1 VLCRYAKFCVSTQ
14 RIYNPMKKT
23 ATEMIKLLNQE
34 KIKTWF
40 DLGLFLDELKE
51 NNSVPAAEYN
61 NSFKDFR
68 NELKNGGIG
77 FVTFGYSVD
86 GVTIEIEKYAKLY
99 KKNLEGITIHYIGG
113 GFKPEVKKII
123 DAETKI
129 FIIEEAKSFDS
140 WPLYNDFF
148 FTKLERGSMKYNNLI
163 LKFWREV
170 LVISEKLGKYVEEN
184 GIKLLYIVNICSNPG
199 NVSFTLANTLVSEIM
214 GIPVI
219 CNNHDFYW
227 EGGNREI
234 DIREKGQEKGP
245 RDFFFTN
252 SHIGEFFSII
262 EILFP
267 WESRS
272 WLSVNIN
279 QSQSNHLIEKNG
291 HNPAN
296 IKLIGTA
303 IDTEEYKNPSKRIKI
318 NTYYQFEKILSR
330 YENTL
335 IGYSVKD
342 VIENRL
348 VIKSNTKPILIGNK
362 TKAKVNFLAEN
373 IIFLQPTRIIARKR
387 IETGFRLINKMLENK
402 EIIEKFRETENLK
415 LTLLVTGPIASGQFD
430 YFNKILRKFSE
441 LLKSID
447 KDLKEKIYLAFLFSE
462 LDKENFL
469 KRFKNPVG
477 IPELYN
483 VASLVLLPSETE
495 GRGLPIIEAAACGVP
510 IFCSRYY
517 PENVY
522 SDVIGEGLP
531 EEDRLKVIEFDG
543 KNINKEHVKNIFERV
558 FFPHNFSD
566 EYEQNINAVDKRYSL
581 ETLYQNIKEINF
593 RLYNQLKTNAPSI
606 KKVKESLNKYQ
617 NLINNNNEGLKEII
631 NTEKRHY
638 LPGYGRLF
646 FMLKLKSLIDPSY
659 FRVEEQEVRGMA
671 FVFARDLINDDPA
684 LAFIAEEK
692 IVKFYNT
699 VDNIFRYREGEIK
712 IRHDHS
718 MSYRHRNKHHYPYR
732 DFTIQEITGLINLL
746 YQEIVQPTTTY
757 RVDTVSHFFT
767 DWNLAL
773 SQLTSSKQLA
783 IDDREELLKRM
794 HQNVPIGIFSGR
806 HIMYELEFFALQS
819 IRSRLN
825 LKIEEELTNEKLNGR
840 EAEIE
845 PVFLFAQEKSIRQ
858 WADADEIIKYIKNSG
873 DRELKLLYEKKIL
886 QIVRTK
892 QLCVG
897 IHFSQLGKTPL
908 IILKKIKNRKGFIIS
923 NRRNAVVM
931 TDILDIDR
939 FHIGRVRDNMTANI
953 MGIPKETGYIQFV
966 PAGMRPTLA
975 FPTPIQTAKDF
986 SEELKGDL
994 FKNLCQEKG
1003 REKVIKELKKDAE
1016 QSGSPVRFV
1025 LNRMKNKEQDVLQPV
1040 KYSYLT
1046 GVYNDRH
1053 PWSGVLARITT
1064 NLQGKKWSF
1073 ITVLTKSR
1081 PKKVTEFIKEFEK
1094 REKRKV
1100 QVGWNGGYI
1109 LNPELVGKL
1118 GLPESY
1124 IGSPLGL
1131 LIENGEVKSLPLFNK
1146 AAFLVKQDGTLHM
1159 QRVNCSR
1166 GIEIIKGE
1174 EKINFSEKQYNLSA
1188 PGDKACYYDLSFEK
1202 KHIIG
1207 NGRTI
1212 IRIAGNTIKDI
1223 VNTKKGEKVEIIPVG
1238 ITLSFPAG
1246 SIPKAMKEIEGKLSI
1261 KIKGMEEYVHG
1272 IEAGPMLVERNMPCI
1287 DMQEEGWKTENSI
1300 RTQAARLDYTDM
1312 RGPKIAAGLDKNG
1325 NMYILAVNGRIRE
1338 SVGATHQDMAEIL
1351 ITHGIEKAMGFDPG
1365 GSSTLVVKGIPLNI
1379 SPYNSKYENNVYSMP
1394 PEPRAVSNAV
1404 LAVLEENIV

>member
-1 VLCRYAKFCVSTQ
+1 
-14 RIYNPMKKT
+14 MKKT
-23 ATEMIKLLNQE
+23 AIEMIKLLNQE

-68 NELKNGGIG
+68 KELKDGGIG
-77 FVTFGYSVD
+77 FVTFGYSID

-99 KKNLEGITIHYIGG
+99 RKNIPGIPIHYIGG
-113 GFKPEVKKII
+113 GFKPEARKII
-123 DAETKI
+123 DEDTKI
-129 FIIEEAKSFDS
+129 FVIKEAKGFDS
-140 WPLYNDFF
+140 WPLYYDFF
-148 FTKLERGSMKYNNLI
+148 FTKLERGSREYNNLI
-163 LKFWREV
+163 LKFWKEV
-170 LVISEKLGKYVEEN
+170 LIISEKLGKYIEEN
-184 GIKLLYIVNICSNPG
+184 NIKLLYIVNICSNPG
-199 NVSFTLANTLVSEIM
+199 NVSFALANVLVSEIM

-234 DIREKGQEKGP
+234 DIKEKGLEKGP

-279 QSQSNHLIEKNG
+279 QSQSDHLIDKNG

-296 IKLIGTA
+296 IDLIGTA
-303 IDTEEYKNPSKRIKI
+303 VDTEEYKNPSKRIKI

-335 IGYSVKD
+335 ISYSVKD
-342 VIENRL
+342 VIENKL
-348 VIKSNTKPILIGNK
+348 VIKSNPRPILIGNK
-362 TKAKVNFLAEN
+362 TKTNATFLAEN

-387 IETGFRLINKMLENK
+387 IETGFRLISKMLENK
-402 EIIEKFRETENLK
+402 EIIEKFKETGHLK
-415 LTLLVTGPIASGQFD
+415 LTMLVTGPIANGQFT

-441 LLKSID
+441 LLRSID
-447 KDLKEKIYLAFLFSE
+447 KDFQDKIYLAFLFSE

-483 VASLVLLPSETE
+483 IASLVLLPSETE

-510 IFCSRYY
+510 IFCSRYF

-522 SDVIGEGLP
+522 SNVLGEDMP

-558 FFPHNFSD
+558 FFPYNFSD
-566 EYEQNINAVDKRYSL
+566 EYEQNIKAVDKRYSL
-581 ETLYQNIKEINF
+581 EALNQNIKDINL
-593 RLYNQLKTNAPSI
+593 RLYNQLKTNAPSMER
-606 KKVKESLNKYQ
+606 VKNNFNKYRD
-617 NLINNNNEGLKEII
+617 LINNNNKGLKGII
-631 NTEKRHY
+631 NTEKRQY
-638 LPGYGRLF
+638 LPGYGRLS

-671 FVFARDLINDDPA
+671 FIFARDLIQNNPDY
-684 LAFIAEEK
+684 AFIAQEK
-692 IVKFYNT
+692 IKRFYNS
-699 VDNIFRYREGEIK
+699 VDNIFRYRDGEIN

-732 DFTIQEITGLINLL
+732 EFTIQEITGLINLL
-746 YQEIVQPTTTY
+746 YQEIIQPTTIY
-757 RVDTVSHFFT
+757 HADTGSHFFT
-767 DWNLAL
+767 DWKLAL
-773 SQLTSSKQLA
+773 SQLTSSKHLA
-783 IDDREELLKRM
+783 IDDREELLERM
-794 HQNVPIGIFSGR
+794 HANVPIGIFSGR

-819 IRSRLN
+819 VRSRLN
-825 LKIEEELTNEKLNGR
+825 LKIEEELTKERLSGH

-886 QIVRTK
+886 QIIRTK

-897 IHFSQLGKTPL
+897 IHFSQLGEKAL
-908 IILKKIKNRKGFIIS
+908 KILGEIKNGKGFLIS
-923 NRRNAVVM
+923 NHKNAVVM

-939 FHIGRVRDNMTANI
+939 FHIGRVRDDITANI

-975 FPTPIQTAKDF
+975 YPTPIQTAKDF

-994 FKNLCQEKG
+994 FKNLCKEKG
-1003 REKVIKELKKDAE
+1003 REKVLEELKKDAE
-1016 QSGSPVRFV
+1016 QNGSPVRFV
-1025 LNRMKNKEQDVLQPV
+1025 LNRMKNKEQDILPPV
-1040 KYSYLT
+1040 KYEYLS
-1046 GVYNDRH
+1046 GVYNDKH

-1064 NLQGKKWSF
+1064 NLPGKKWSF
-1073 ITVLTKSR
+1073 ITVLTKSQ

-1094 REKRKV
+1094 RAKKKV
-1100 QVGWNGGYI
+1100 RVGWNGGYI
-1109 LNPELVGKL
+1109 LNAELVGKL

-1146 AAFLVKQDGTLHM
+1146 PAFLVKKDGTLHM
-1159 QRVNCSR
+1159 QRVNCSG
-1166 GIEIIKGE
+1166 GIEIVTGE
-1174 EKINFSEKQYNLSA
+1174 EKIEFSEKQYNLTV
-1188 PGDKACYYDLSFEK
+1188 PGDRVCYYDLNFEK
-1202 KHIIG
+1202 KQIMG

-1223 VNTKKGEKVEIIPVG
+1223 VYTKKGEKVEIIPVG

-1246 SIPKAMKEIEGKLSI
+1246 SIPKILKEKEGKLNI
-1261 KIKGMEEYVHG
+1261 KIKGLEEYVHG
-1272 IEAGPMLVERNMPCI
+1272 IEAGPMLVEKSKPCI
-1287 DMQEEGWKTENSI
+1287 DMKKEGWKTKNSI

-1351 ITHGIEKAMGFDPG
+1351 INQGIEKAMGFDPG
-1365 GSSTLVVKGIPLNI
+1365 GSSTLVVDGIPVNI
-1379 SPYNSKYENNVYSMP
+1379 SPYNSKYEKNVYSMP

-1404 LAVLEENIV
+1404 LAVLEDRKVKSL

>member
-1 VLCRYAKFCVSTQ
+1 
-14 RIYNPMKKT
+14 MKKT
-23 ATEMIKLLNQE
+23 ATEMIKLLNRE

-61 NSFKDFR
+61 NSYKDFR
-68 NELKNGGIG
+68 NELKEGGIG
-77 FVTFGYSVD
+77 FVTFGYSID

-99 KKNLEGITIHYIGG
+99 RKNIPGIPIHYIGG
-113 GFKPEVKKII
+113 GFKREVKKII
-123 DAETKI
+123 EADTQI
-129 FIIEEAKSFDS
+129 FVIKEAKSFDS
-140 WPLYNDFF
+140 WPLYKDFF
-148 FTKLERGSMKYNNLI
+148 FTKLERGSREYNNLI
-163 LKFWREV
+163 LKFWKEV
-170 LVISEKLGKYVEEN
+170 LIISEKLGKYIEEN
-184 GIKLLYIVNICSNPG
+184 KIKLMYVVNVCSNPG
-199 NVSFTLANTLVSEIM
+199 NVSFALANVLVSEIM

-234 DIREKGQEKGP
+234 DIKEKGLEKGP

-279 QSQSNHLIEKNG
+279 QSQSDHLIEING

-296 IKLIGTA
+296 IDLIGTA
-303 IDTEEYKNPSKRIKI
+303 IDTEEYKNTSKRIKI

-330 YENTL
+330 YQNTL
-335 IGYSVKD
+335 VGYSVKD

-348 VIKSNTKPILIGNK
+348 VIKTNPRPILIGNK

-387 IETGFRLINKMLENK
+387 IEIGFRLISKMLENR

-415 LTLLVTGPIASGQFD
+415 LTLLVTGPIANGQFS
-430 YFNKILRKFSE
+430 YFNKILWKFSK
-441 LLKSID
+441 LLKLID
-447 KDLKEKIYLAFLFSE
+447 KDLKEKIHLAFLFSE
-462 LDKENFL
+462 LDKEKFQ

-483 VASLVLLPSETE
+483 IASLVLLPSETE

-510 IFCSRYY
+510 IFCSKYY

-522 SDVIGEGLP
+522 SDVIGKGLP

-543 KNINKEHVKNIFERV
+543 KNINKEHIKNIFKRV

-566 EYEQNINAVDKRYSL
+566 EYEQNISAVDKRYNL
-581 ETLYQNIKEINF
+581 EALYQNIKEINL
-593 RLYNQLKTNAPSI
+593 RLFNQMKTNIPSMER
-606 KKVKESLNKYQ
+606 VKNNFSKYRD
-617 NLINNNNEGLKEII
+617 LINNNDQGLKEII
-631 NTEKRHY
+631 NTEKRQY

-659 FRVEEQEVRGMA
+659 FRVEEQEVKGMA
-671 FVFARDLINDDPA
+671 FVFARDLIQDNPDYT
-684 LAFIAEEK
+684 FIAEEK
-692 IVKFYNT
+692 IVRFYNA
-699 VDNIFRYREGEIK
+699 VDNIFRYRDGEIN

-718 MSYRHRNKHHYPYR
+718 MSYRHRNKYYYPYR
-732 DFTIQEITGLINLL
+732 EFTIQEITGLINLL
-746 YQEIVQPTTTY
+746 YHEIVQPTTTHH
-757 RVDTVSHFFT
+757 VDTISHFFT

-773 SQLTSSKQLA
+773 SQLTSSKHLA
-783 IDDREELLKRM
+783 IDDRKELLKKM

-819 IRSRLN
+819 VRSRLN
-825 LKIEEELTNEKLNGR
+825 LKIEEELTQEKLNGH

-845 PVFLFAQEKSIRQ
+845 PVFLFAQEKSIRH
-858 WADADEIIKYIKNSG
+858 WVNAKEIIKYIERSG

-897 IHFSQLGKTPL
+897 IHFSQLGKKPIT
-908 IILKKIKNRKGFIIS
+908 ILRQIKDREGFIIS
-923 NRRNAVVM
+923 TRRNAVVM

-939 FHIGRVRDNMTANI
+939 FHIGRARDNMTANI

-966 PAGMRPTLA
+966 PAGIRTTLA
-975 FPTPIQTAKDF
+975 FPTPVQTAKDF
-986 SEELKGDL
+986 SKELNGDL
-994 FKNLCQEKG
+994 FKNLCKKMG
-1003 REKVIKELKKDAE
+1003 RENVIKELKNDAE
-1016 QSGSPVRFV
+1016 QNGSPMRFV
-1025 LNRMKNKEQDVLQPV
+1025 LNKLKNKEQDFVQPV
-1040 KYSYLT
+1040 KYSYIS
-1046 GVYNDRH
+1046 GVYNDKH
-1053 PWSGVLARITT
+1053 PWNGVLAKITT
-1064 NLQGKKWSF
+1064 NLPGKKWSF
-1073 ITVLTKSR
+1073 FTVLTEKH
-1081 PKKVTEFIKEFEK
+1081 PQKVTDFIKEFEK
-1094 REKRKV
+1094 REKKKV
-1100 QVGWNGGYI
+1100 RVGWNGGYI
-1109 LNPELVGKL
+1109 LNAELVGKL
-1118 GLPESY
+1118 GLPETY

-1146 AAFLVKQDGTLHM
+1146 AAFLVKKDGTLHM

-1166 GIEIIKGE
+1166 GIEIVTGE
-1174 EKINFSEKQYNLSA
+1174 EKIDFSEKQYNLST
-1188 PGDKACYYDLSFEK
+1188 PGDKACYYDLNFGK
-1202 KHIIG
+1202 KHITG

-1223 VNTKKGEKVEIIPVG
+1223 VYTKKGERVEIIPVG

-1246 SIPKAMKEIEGKLSI
+1246 SIPKTMKENERKLSI
-1261 KIKGMEEYVHG
+1261 KIKGLEEYVHG
-1272 IEAGPMLVERNMPCI
+1272 IEAGPMLVEKSKPCI
-1287 DMQEEGWKTENSI
+1287 DMKKEGWKTKNSI

-1312 RGPKIAAGLDKNG
+1312 RGPKIAAGLDKDG

-1351 ITHGIEKAMGFDPG
+1351 INRGIEKAMGFDPG
-1365 GSSTLVVKGIPLNI
+1365 GSSTLVVDGIQLNI
-1379 SPYNSKYENNVYSMP
+1379 SPYNSKYEKNVYSMP

-1404 LAVLEENIV
+1404 LAVLEEQRAESEEVKR

>member
-1 VLCRYAKFCVSTQ
+1 
-14 RIYNPMKKT
+14 MKKT
-23 ATEMIKLLNQE
+23 ATEMIKLLNRE

-40 DLGLFLDELKE
+40 DLGLFLDEFKE

-68 NELKNGGIG
+68 NELKEGGIG

-86 GVTIEIEKYAKLY
+86 GVTIEIEKYSKIY
-99 KKNLEGITIHYIGG
+99 RKKMTGIPIHFIGG
-113 GFKPEVKKII
+113 AFKPEVKKII

-129 FIIEEAKSFDS
+129 FVIKEAKSFDS
-140 WPLYNDFF
+140 WPLYKDFF
-148 FTKLERGSMKYNNLI
+148 FTKLERGSREYNNLI
-163 LKFWREV
+163 LKFWKEV
-170 LVISEKLGKYVEEN
+170 LVITEKLGKYIEEN
-184 GIKLLYIVNICSNPG
+184 NIKLMYIVNICSNPG
-199 NVSFTLANTLVSEIM
+199 NVSFALANVLVSEIM

-227 EGGNREI
+227 EGGNSEI
-234 DIREKGQEKGP
+234 DIREKGLEKGP

-296 IKLIGTA
+296 IDLIGTA
-303 IDTEEYKNPSKRIKI
+303 VDTEEFKNPSKRIKI

-335 IGYSVKD
+335 ISYSVKD

-348 VIKSNTKPILIGNK
+348 VIKSNPRPILIGNK
-362 TKAKVNFLAEN
+362 TKPETNFLAEN

-387 IETGFRLINKMLENK
+387 IETGFRLINKMLKNK
-402 EIIEKFRETENLK
+402 EIIEKFQETGQLK
-415 LTLLVTGPIASGQFD
+415 LTMLVTGPIANGQFT
-430 YFNKILRKFSE
+430 YFNKILKKFSE
-441 LLKSID
+441 LLRSID
-447 KDLKEKIYLAFLFSE
+447 KDFQDKIYLAFLFSE
-462 LDKENFL
+462 LDKEKFL
-469 KRFKNPVG
+469 KRFINPVG

-483 VASLVLLPSETE
+483 IASLVLLPSETE

-510 IFCSRYY
+510 IFCSRYF

-522 SDVIGEGLP
+522 SDVIGEDLP

-566 EYEQNINAVDKRYSL
+566 EYEQNISVVDKRYSL
-581 ETLYQNIKEINF
+581 ETLYENIREINV
-593 RLYNQLKTNAPSI
+593 RLYNQLKTNVPSME
-606 KKVKESLNKYQ
+606 KVKESLNKYQ
-617 NLINNNNEGLKEII
+617 DLINNNNEGLEEII

-671 FVFARDLINDDPA
+671 FMFARDLIRDDPDY
-684 LAFIAEEK
+684 AFIAKEK
-692 IVKFYNT
+692 IKRFYNS
-699 VDNIFRYREGEIK
+699 VDNIFRYRDGEIN

-718 MSYRHRNKHHYPYR
+718 MSYRHRNKYHYPYR
-732 DFTIQEITGLINLL
+732 EFTIQEITGLINLL
-746 YQEIVQPTTTY
+746 YQEIIQPSTVY
-757 RVDTVSHFFT
+757 QVDTGAHFFT
-767 DWNLAL
+767 DWKLAL
-773 SQLTSSKQLA
+773 SQLTSSKHLA

-794 HQNVPIGIFSGR
+794 HQNVPIGIFSGI
-806 HIMYELEFFALQS
+806 HLMYELELFALQS
-819 IRSRLN
+819 VRSRLN
-825 LKIEEELTNEKLNGR
+825 LKIEEELTKERLSGH
-840 EAEIE
+840 EAEIV
-845 PVFLFAQEKSIRQ
+845 PVFLFVQEKAIGKL
-858 WADADEIIKYIKNSG
+858 ADADEIIKYFKNTD
-873 DRELKLLYEKKIL
+873 DRELKMLYEKKIL
-886 QIVRTK
+886 QIIRTK

-897 IHFSQLGKTPL
+897 IHFSQLGKKAL
-908 IILKKIKNRKGFIIS
+908 KILMQIKNGKGFIIS

-931 TDILDIDR
+931 SDILDIDR
-939 FHIGRVRDNMTANI
+939 FHIGRVKDDMTANI
-953 MGIPKETGYIQFV
+953 MGIPKGTGYIQFV
-966 PAGMRPTLA
+966 PAGMRTTLA
-975 FPTPIQTAKDF
+975 YPTPIQTAKDF
-986 SEELKGDL
+986 SEELNGDL
-994 FKNLCQEKG
+994 FKNLCKEKG
-1003 REKVIKELKKDAE
+1003 REKVLEELKKDAE
-1016 QSGSPVRFV
+1016 QSGSPVNFV
-1025 LNRMKNKEQDVLQPV
+1025 LNRMKNIEQDVLQPV

-1053 PWSGVLARITT
+1053 PWNGVLARITT
-1064 NLQGKKWSF
+1064 SLPGKKWSF
-1073 ITVLTKSR
+1073 ITVLAKSQ
-1081 PKKVTEFIKEFEK
+1081 PKKVTDFIKEFEK
-1094 REKRKV
+1094 REKKKV

-1166 GIEIIKGE
+1166 GIKIVNGE
-1174 EKINFSEKQYNLSA
+1174 AKIDFSEKQYNLSA
-1188 PGDKACYYDLSFEK
+1188 PGDKACYYDLNYGK
-1202 KHIIG
+1202 KYITG

-1223 VNTKKGEKVEIIPVG
+1223 VCTKKGERVEIIPVG

-1246 SIPKAMKEIEGKLSI
+1246 LIPKTMEKKEGKLSI
-1261 KIKGMEEYVHG
+1261 KIKGLEEYEHG
-1272 IEAGPMLVERNMPCI
+1272 IEAGPMLVERSMPCI

-1351 ITHGIEKAMGFDPG
+1351 IEQGIEKAMGFDPG
-1365 GSSTLVVKGIPLNI
+1365 GSSTLVVDGIPLNI
-1379 SPYNSKYENNVYSMP
+1379 SPYNSKYERNVYSMP

-1404 LAVLEENIV
+1404 LAVLEE